1 MVIKIQRGS
10 ATCRTP
16 VGYNERKVAQGTATV
31 VGVSN
36 MDGDSIAT
44 VLRTFDEYENNPA
57 VSAKTRNMA
66 FHMSINPG
74 AGERMDD
81 GTVMKLSSEVMSG
94 LGYGNQPF
102 IVYRHQDTDRE
113 HFHLVSVRVDRDG
126 RVISDSH
133 ERRKLQ
139 AIMKELGP
147 RYGFVIGKET
157 GRKEEKTPDLILRF
171 NPDAGNRALQM
182 EAITRG
188 CLSYSFSTEKQFEL
202 LLARYGAR
210 IILNETPSGERMML
224 QGLDRKGKP
233 VGRPLNAG
241 DLGFNL
247 KDELGRRLEEGK
259 RELPAKHQERGRI
272 RSTVLSCLGYST
284 SQLHFE
290 RMLEKKEISAAFSR
304 NPSGEIFGV
313 TFIDH
318 KGKCVFKGS
327 ELGPEISAGLFRNAE
342 EEGHWN
348 SRAKD
353 KSRDVVVDNMPEEK
367 EPEKDVSEKVAARV
381 AESFLEGDGV
391 SQERDIRKKQK
402 RRKGLKI

>member
-1 MVIKIQRGS
+1 MVIKIQRGA

-133 ERRKLQ
+133 DRRKLQ

-202 LLARYGAR
+202 LLARYGV
-210 IILNETPSGERMML
+210 
-224 QGLDRKGKP
+224 RKGKP
-233 VGRPLNAG
+233 VGRPLNTG

-391 SQERDIRKKQK
+391 SRERDIRKKQK